1 MQSIVL
7 QSIVS
12 IASPS
17 QSFPPQDGGGLS
29 QLLVLFW
36 TPPSH
41 SSEQF
46 PTVQFDQPPST
57 VHYIK
62 ILLIQL
68 CIIMYI
74 YTYIPGQQ

>member
-41 SSEQF
+41 SSEQL

-57 VHYIK
+57 AYYMAK
-62 ILLIQL
+62 NYFE
-68 CIIMYI
+68 YI
-74 YTYIPGQQ
+74 YMYVPGQH